1 MTKDTRLGLQR
12 CNAWVKNIVS
22 HKKGPEPPIR
32 FSGPRNYSY
41 PTPLEQNAKAGALK
55 KEPQPRM
62 AIQQERAA
70 PLRSR
75 AISNSYL
82 PLRTNIR
89 RRTNEVRLRI
99 LSSKG
104 RLQA

>member
-1 MTKDTRLGLQR
+1 
-12 CNAWVKNIVS
+12 
-22 HKKGPEPPIR
+22 
-32 FSGPRNYSY
+32 
-41 PTPLEQNAKAGALK
+41 
-55 KEPQPRM
+55 M